1 MQNSN
6 AEDDDNQCNKSKRQR
21 CRTNFNSWQLEELEK
36 VFLCSH
42 YPDVGLQE
50 TLAFRLGLKQS
61 RIAVWFQNR
70 RAKWRKQENTKK
82 GPGRPAHNS
91 HPPTCSG
98 EPIPWEELQTKR
110 KARLRKKI
118 EKVIQ
123 RQARKLRM
131 KGIEVNMDKLRAE
144 YLAQHQLGDELSDT
158 DEALIQVINENDEYD
173 LQIDIVRNEDRSITM
188 ETDYYNS
195 QSSMTNTT
203 KETASVEDNHE
214 ANALQSNS
222 NETDDDFDIELKFM
236 PSYHDDHFKWN
247 DLASTSDIKPNENNL
262 NGNLIVKEEKKE
274 DYKRSIPFSI
284 DYLLNYKT

>member
-1 MQNSN
+1 
-6 AEDDDNQCNKSKRQR
+6 
-21 CRTNFNSWQLEELEK
+21 
-36 VFLCSH
+36 
-42 YPDVGLQE
+42 
-50 TLAFRLGLKQS
+50 
-61 RIAVWFQNR
+61 
-70 RAKWRKQENTKK
+70 
-82 GPGRPAHNS
+82 
-91 HPPTCSG
+91 
-98 EPIPWEELQTKR
+98 
-110 KARLRKKI
+110 
-118 EKVIQ
+118 
-123 RQARKLRM
+123 M